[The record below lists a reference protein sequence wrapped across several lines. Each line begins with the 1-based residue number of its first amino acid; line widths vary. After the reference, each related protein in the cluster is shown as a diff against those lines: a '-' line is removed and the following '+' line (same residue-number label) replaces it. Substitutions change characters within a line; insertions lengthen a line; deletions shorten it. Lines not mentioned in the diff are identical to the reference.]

1 MGLWKCLCLIEI
13 LMRIPT
19 TTNTTVTTHIYF
31 WNHSLA
37 LRLDL
42 HLNHIF
48 IIQILASTFKNT
60 SDFIVKKNN
69 DHLEYLLLIIQR
81 QQRQIHVEFFFFF
94 F

>member
-48 IIQILASTFKNT
+48 IIQILASTFKKHIR
-60 SDFIVKKNN
+60 FYCEEK
-69 DHLEYLLLIIQR
+69 
-81 QQRQIHVEFFFFF
+81 
-94 F
+94 